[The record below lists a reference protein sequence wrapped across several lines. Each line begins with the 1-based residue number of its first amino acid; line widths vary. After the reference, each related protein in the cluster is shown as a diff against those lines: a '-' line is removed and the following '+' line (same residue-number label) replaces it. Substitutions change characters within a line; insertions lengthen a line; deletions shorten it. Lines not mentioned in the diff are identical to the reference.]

1 MRNRI
6 SCSAQTLGQLEP
18 QMILSVV
25 GDQVYKLGNEYF
37 SENRVQ
43 VLEADPTQISA
54 EVNGTFGVY
63 SQTIKLRGGTLSTKC
78 SCPSTEQPFC
88 RHCVAVLLQHHHEDV
103 AEKVDAPVTEE
114 AAPSESVGQ
123 APPVNQA
130 QASMPSS
137 DFNFRDVTTFID
149 WVQGAVG
156 AMNNGG
162 SLPSIPA
169 LGPGGVKTWAEAI
182 ESIYQRFLQSEEE
195 RVETQTDLRS
205 AETKITELTDDL
217 EQSRREARDTQGAC
231 VGLQKEIEKYQE
243 LLADLSKVSKERD
256 GLGEQINGMRDELK
270 KKCAELDSLSVSLS
284 GVSKSIQNTLP
295 PRHSS

>member
-6 SCSAQTLGQLEP
+6 SCSAQTLSQLEP

-25 GDQVYKLGNEYF
+25 GEQVFKLGNEYF
-37 SENRVQ
+37 TENRVQ
-43 VLEADPTQISA
+43 VLETDPTQISA

-88 RHCVAVLLQHHHEDV
+88 RHCVAVLLQNHHEEV

-114 AAPSESVGQ
+114 TVNAESVSP
-123 APPVNQA
+123 APN
-130 QASMPSS
+130 SMPSS
-137 DFNFRDVTTFID
+137 DFNFRDVTAFID
-149 WVQGAVG
+149 WIQGAVR

-169 LGPGGVKTWAEAI
+169 LAPGGVKSWAEAI
-182 ESIYQRFLQSEEE
+182 EVFYQRFLQSEDE
-195 RVETQTDLRS
+195 RNEVQTDLRA
-205 AETKITELTDDL
+205 AETRISGLTDDL

-256 GLGEQINGMRDELK
+256 GLAEQIDGMRDELK
-270 KKCAELDSLSVSLS
+270 KKCAELDSLSVSLT
-284 GVSKSIQNTLP
+284 GVSKAIQGALP
-295 PRHSS
+295 PRHS